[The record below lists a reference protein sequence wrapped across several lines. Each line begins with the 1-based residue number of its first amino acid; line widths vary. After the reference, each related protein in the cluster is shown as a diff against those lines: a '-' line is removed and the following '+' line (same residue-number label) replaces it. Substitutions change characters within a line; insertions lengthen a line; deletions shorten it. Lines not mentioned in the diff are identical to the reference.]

1 MSGGFIVLVEIV
13 LYGGCGVG
21 VTPPYNIQ
29 MFLIEYTGF
38 GANSNAHA
46 LWDCVTSA
54 IFGRFGWKGMH
65 R

>member
-1 MSGGFIVLVEIV
+1 MSGGFIVLAEIV

-29 MFLIEYTGF
+29 MLLIEYTGF
-38 GANSNAHA
+38 GANSKAHA
-46 LWDCVTSA
+46 LWDCVTFA